1 MTKKQKQ
8 VVAHRLARAHETLA
22 AANVLEDGQ
31 FYFSAINRLYYA
43 CFYAVT
49 ALLASRGV
57 ACSKRSGTPPLLNQH
72 FVETGILSKRLG
84 KFYQDLSAT
93 RREYDYA
100 DFVTCA
106 PEELTSLHE
115 AATYFVKKISWLIE
129 KEFD

>member
-1 MTKKQKQ
+1 MTQQQKKT
-8 VVAHRLARAHETLA
+8 VAHRLARAHETLA
-22 AANVLEDGQ
+22 AAKLLEDSH
-31 FYFSAINRLYYA
+31 FYFSAFNRFYYA

-57 ACSKRSGTPPLLNQH
+57 VYSKHSETPSLLNRH
-72 FVETGILSKRLG
+72 FVETGILSNRLG
-84 KFYQDLSAT
+84 KFYQDLFAT
-93 RREYDYA
+93 RREYDYV

-115 AATYFVKKISWLIE
+115 AATYFVEKISRLIE